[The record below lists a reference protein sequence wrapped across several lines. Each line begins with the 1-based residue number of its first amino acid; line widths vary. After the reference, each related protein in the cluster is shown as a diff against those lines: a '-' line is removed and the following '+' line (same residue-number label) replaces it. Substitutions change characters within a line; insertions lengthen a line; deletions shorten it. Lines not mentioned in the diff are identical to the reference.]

1 MAVDTNRS
9 CPPVPIWIELSKA
22 QEQVERDNN
31 NRPPLTSGSS
41 DTDYTIITAAS
52 SIRTSFSLRDKR
64 EIIQQYEQ
72 RPEKTPDIASEME
85 KWYAMTDRYGFLNTQ
100 QTELLKEK
108 EIERAEKWAAMSH
121 RILIDGETA
130 YTFSYSSKL
139 RRRVYKGIPDC
150 WRRDVWYYLVTDGL
164 RSANEDYAYKKSYQE
179 LLLKESSHERQID
192 LDIPRTLRDHIM
204 FKQRYGSG
212 QRSLF
217 NVLRAFSNY
226 DEEVGYCQGMTNIV
240 ATILMYCDEERAFL
254 MLRRMFLR
262 DKLHDLYIPGF
273 PTLMESFFIQDNLLK
288 RYRPRL
294 YHHLL
299 GLSSDIYATRWYI
312 TLFTGGVVQYH
323 TLLRIWDI
331 YFLCGY
337 DIFFFVV
344 IALLK
349 EYEGRLL
356 SSDLDQCM
364 EILGSAMSVSD
375 DDVFIKSVQRLY
387 ERRSQVVKTLR
398 KAYQESH

>member
-31 NRPPLTSGSS
+31 NHPPLTSGSS

-52 SIRTSFSLRDKR
+52 SIRTSLSLRDKR

-100 QTELLKEK
+100 QTESDSILLKEK

-164 RSANEDYAYKKSYQE
+164 RSAKEDYAYKKSYQE
-179 LLLKESSHERQID
+179 LLLKESPHERQID

-212 QRSLF
+212 QRALF

-240 ATILMYCDEERAFL
+240 ATILMYCDEE
-254 MLRRMFLR
+254 
-262 DKLHDLYIPGF
+262 
-273 PTLMESFFIQDNLLK
+273 
-288 RYRPRL
+288 
-294 YHHLL
+294 
-299 GLSSDIYATRWYI
+299 
-312 TLFTGGVVQYH
+312 
-323 TLLRIWDI
+323 
-331 YFLCGY
+331 
-337 DIFFFVV
+337 V
-344 IALLK
+344 I
-349 EYEGRLL
+349 
-356 SSDLDQCM
+356 
-364 EILGSAMSVSD
+364 
-375 DDVFIKSVQRLY
+375 
-387 ERRSQVVKTLR
+387 
-398 KAYQESH
+398 